1 MNRVKIGCI
10 LMSLNRGIA
19 VWLSGFATF
28 LAVLSSISVGLLLA
42 TQGQGAIVRPYLI
55 GDLFGDLS
63 VESYLW
69 ISVAITFILLG
80 ITCLIAYRKQGPD
93 PEIIKMLLKVGGN
106 LAVLRK
112 AQEASTAEIVEQ
124 IDYGRKINSKFFGKV
139 SSDIEEA
146 GKSTLAQF
154 ENQDKN
160 IKKTRRDLNSALE
173 KISGETL
180 EKMAV
185 DLKKY
190 EIAMIGIRRFNE
202 ENSINLKNQQKELE
216 EIKNK
221 LETIE
226 GNIVFSAKAKL
237 KSSDNTEE
245 IKGIGPALG
254 KELQAMGISSV
265 GDLITTDAIM
275 IGENTRVS
283 QEMAENLQ
291 AMAQLMM
298 IPGID
303 ANDAELLIESGIK
316 SRKELAE
323 QELIPLSRKVSENA
337 KIYREQ
343 NKISNDE
350 YPTIEEISSWIRM
363 AK

>member
-1 MNRVKIGCI
+1 
-10 LMSLNRGIA
+10 MSLNRGIA

-28 LAVLSSISVGLLLA
+28 LAILSSVSIALLLI
-42 TQGQGAIVRPYLI
+42 TEGQGAIVRPYLI
-55 GDLFGDLS
+55 GDLIGDLS
-63 VESYLW
+63 VELYLW
-69 ISVAITFILLG
+69 ISVVTTFILMG
-80 ITCLIAYRKQGPD
+80 ITCLIAYRKQAPD

-106 LAVLRK
+106 LAALRK
-112 AQEASTAEIVEQ
+112 TQEASTTEIAEQ
-124 IDYGRKINSKFFGKV
+124 IDYSRKVNGKFFGKV

-146 GKSTLAQF
+146 GKSTIAQF

-160 IKKTRRDLNSALE
+160 IKKTRKDLNSALE
-173 KISGETL
+173 KISNEVM
-180 EKMAV
+180 EKIIT
-185 DLKKY
+185 DLKKQ
-190 EIAMIGIRRFNE
+190 EIALIGIRHLSE
-202 ENSINLKNQQKELE
+202 EDSTTLKNQQQEFD
-216 EIKNK
+216 EIKNR

-226 GNIVFSAKAKL
+226 ENMVFSAKAKL
-237 KSSDNTEE
+237 KSYDNPEE

-254 KELQAMGISSV
+254 KELKDIGIESV
-265 GDLITTDAIM
+265 GDLLTTDAIT

-316 SRKELAE
+316 TRKELAT
-323 QELIPLSRKVSENA
+323 QDLMQLSRKISEKA
-337 KIYREQ
+337 KIFLDQ

-350 YPTIEEISSWIRM
+350 YPTIEEISSWIRI